1 MKKYIIL
8 AAMLMSLSGCALYK
22 QYESVSEA
30 PQALMGIGQEGG
42 ESAASLP
49 WRSFFQDTTLQVL
62 IEEALEHNNN
72 LRISELNIDI
82 AETSL
87 RTARLAWLP
96 SLNLNPEIWHQEYTF
111 YDAGAWL
118 QWDLDFFGG
127 ITSRSRQARALLEQ
141 SKDQKTA
148 VQTRLVAD
156 VAIGYH
162 KLQMLDRQLDIVDQT
177 LVLWEQSLEMQ
188 RALMENG
195 KAYSTSVNQMEAS
208 LMDVRVQRIDLLND
222 IRATENALCVL
233 LGRTPQ
239 PIGRSPMDSFSLPSE
254 IGLGLSGDL
263 LRNRADIRAAERG
276 IENAYYVQ
284 QEALS
289 NFFPK
294 LSLNGS
300 VSLYGV
306 LGHPADWTYYAIAS
320 LAQPLFNQGRIRG
333 NYKIA
338 QKRQEQAREEFIGTV
353 LKAGSEVNSLVAECE
368 SAAQKADMYS
378 RQISVLQKTFD
389 GTHEL
394 MKAGKAN
401 YIEVII
407 AQEAYLKAQLTDV
420 ANTFSGDQALIN
432 LYIALGGGAE

>member
-1 MKKYIIL
+1 MKKYILL
-8 AAMLMSLSGCALYK
+8 AAMLVSLSGCALYK

-30 PQALMGIGQEGG
+30 PQALMGVGVEGG

-49 WRSFFQDTTLQVL
+49 WRSFFQDPTLQAL
-62 IEEALEHNNN
+62 IEEALEHNND
-72 LRISELNIDI
+72 LRISEINIDI

-87 RTARLAWLP
+87 QTARLAWLP
-96 SLNLNPEIWHQEYTF
+96 SLNLNPDIRYQGNASYN
-111 YDAGAWL
+111 AGAGL
-118 QWDLDFFGG
+118 QWNLDFFGG
-127 ITSRSRQARALLEQ
+127 VTSRSRQARALLAQ
-141 SKDQKTA
+141 AKDRKTA

-208 LMDVRVQRIDLLND
+208 LMDVRVQRVDLLND

-239 PIGRSPMDSFSLPSE
+239 SIGRSPMASFGLPSE
-254 IGLGLSGDL
+254 IGLGLPGDL

-300 VSLYGV
+300 AAFFGV
-306 LGHPADWTYYAIAS
+306 TGNPGAWTYSVIAS

-333 NYKIA
+333 NYKTS

-353 LKAGSEVNSLVAECE
+353 LKAGSEVNSLVADCE
-368 SAAQKADMYS
+368 SAARKADMYS
-378 RQISVLQKTFD
+378 RQIAVLQKAFD

-420 ANTFSGDQALIN
+420 ANTFSGDQSLIN